1 MEFSSSG
8 EKLKRYR
15 SLVGDLIIHIVLGSM
30 YITGNITVYMSSYF
44 QHSGI
49 NITTSDLAL
58 LIPAQVFGKTIGTV
72 FGSVFSTALNPKM

>member
-1 MEFSSSG
+1 METS
-8 EKLKRYR
+8 KPKNQLKRYY
-15 SLVGDLIIHIVLGSM
+15 SLIGGLIIHIVLGSM

-49 NITTSDLAL
+49 NITTSDLGL

-72 FGSVFSTALNPKM
+72 FGPIFSGIFNPKM